1 MLATAETVRMV
12 SQALRQHNVPTTVMD
27 PVFILSPADDV
38 TALTRIYEGNDIHEW
53 IAAATV

>member
-1 MLATAETVRMV
+1 MV